1 MLCPFAPT
9 ECAAGPYA
17 DVDLARHLPAEAFKE
32 YLASRQELVEQRR
45 AAENDREL
53 KEVPFL
59 PPFPPT
65 LELPCPHS
73 PRLSAST
80 RAPSLG

>member
-1 MLCPFAPT
+1 MCPCAPT

-17 DVDLARHLPAEAFKE
+17 DVDLARHLPADAFKE

-53 KEVPFL
+53 KEVPQPSPL
-59 PPFPPT
+59 PPS
-65 LELPCPHS
+65 LP
-73 PRLSAST
+73 
-80 RAPSLG
+80 PSLPLLSSVTTCSLA